1 MAPDRLAQLEVV
13 AALDALAAR
22 RLLWSAVTMRFPLA
36 VVWIAAV
43 LSLPARAGPQPWR
56 SGAALA
62 LHESSLYVADADRG
76 EISVFD
82 TRRPESE
89 PVRRISTG
97 DGPEQLV
104 MGVDG
109 TIFATVRRADRVIAV
124 RPDGSMQSVS
134 LPGAPHG
141 LARDD
146 AGKRLFVT
154 LAAAD
159 EVVCLDA
166 GTLEVRW
173 STPVPPHPRP
183 IAWLPSDE
191 LVIGHLEEGAL
202 TVLGKDGE
210 RKAPVA
216 LPAISGSRRRTG
228 QALRPTQ
235 AWALAST
242 SSGVDAVYRLV
253 DTSAVLGSNEYY
265 GNTPMELEVATVEPV
280 NGALAVTATSGV
292 NGTFGLGTGPTAA
305 ALVPGGIALSAPGA
319 NGLIFIPL
327 GGAGGSRQ
335 ELRLAG
341 GFTALASA
349 ADGDVVFGVSF
360 STRGVHAIRHGE
372 AVVSQLLG
380 PLGASPL
387 PPDAV
392 AGRRLFHKANPS
404 GVACASCHLE
414 GMDDGLVWVR
424 DGQLRQTPALA
435 GRLKGTAPYG
445 WDGKQATLDGYL
457 RHTLERLG
465 HPAQSDRQIAALATY
480 VQDFLPAP
488 RLPQK
493 GELDRALVK
502 RGEAVFHSAKAQCS
516 SCHDPGTAFSD
527 GATHDVGTV
536 SAAERSRAPDQGAV
550 AAVLET
556 PSLRGLALTAPYLH
570 DGSAGTL
577 EDLLARTDG
586 KMGRTSHLSDSDRT
600 ALVAYLRSL

>member
-1 MAPDRLAQLEVV
+1 
-13 AALDALAAR
+13 
-22 RLLWSAVTMRFPLA
+22 MRFLPA

-43 LSLPARAGPQPWR
+43 LSLPAHAGTQPWR

-62 LHESSLYVADADRG
+62 LHGSHLYVADADRG

-124 RPDGSMQSVS
+124 RPDGSTQSVS
-134 LPGAPHG
+134 LPGEPHG

-166 GTLEVRW
+166 GTLKVRW

-191 LVIGHLEEGAL
+191 LVIGHLQEGAL
-202 TVLGKDGE
+202 TVLGKGGE
-210 RKAPVA
+210 RKATVA
-216 LPAISGSRRRTG
+216 LPASGDSRGTTTGRTP
-228 QALRPTQ
+228 RPAQ

-242 SSGVDAVYRLV
+242 SSGVHAVYRLV
-253 DTSAVLGSNEYY
+253 DTSAVLETDEYY
-265 GNTPMELEVATVEPV
+265 GDAPMELRVATVEPV
-280 NGALAVTATSGV
+280 NGTLAVTATSGV
-292 NGTFGLGTGPTAA
+292 NGTFGLGTGPTAV

-319 NGLIFIPL
+319 NGLVFAPL
-327 GGAGGSRQ
+327 GGGTIGSRQ

-349 ADGDVVFGVSF
+349 ADGDMVFGLSF
-360 STRGVHAIRHGE
+360 STRGVHAIQHGE
-372 AVVSQLLG
+372 PVVSQLLG

-392 AGRRLFHKANPS
+392 AGRRLFHKANPA

-445 WDGKQATLDGYL
+445 WDGKQSTLDGYL
-457 RHTLERLG
+457 RHTLGRLG

-488 RLPQK
+488 RLPEK
-493 GELDRALVK
+493 GALDRALVK
-502 RGEAVFHSAKAQCS
+502 RGEAVFQSAKAQCS
-516 SCHDPGTAFSD
+516 SCHEPGTAFSD

-536 SAAERSRAPDQGAV
+536 SAAERSRAPDQGA

-556 PSLRGLALTAPYLH
+556 PSLRGLARTAPYLH

-577 EDLLARTDG
+577 EDLLERTDG
-586 KMGRTSHLSDSDRT
+586 KMGQTSHLSDTDRT
-600 ALVAYLRSL
+600 ALVAYLRTL

>member
-1 MAPDRLAQLEVV
+1 M
-13 AALDALAAR
+13 
-22 RLLWSAVTMRFPLA
+22 
-36 VVWIAAV
+36 
-43 LSLPARAGPQPWR
+43 
-56 SGAALA
+56 
-62 LHESSLYVADADRG
+62 HESHLYVADADRG

-82 TRRPESE
+82 TGRPESE
-89 PVRRISTG
+89 PVHRISTG

-124 RPDGSMQSVS
+124 RPDGSTQSVS
-134 LPGAPHG
+134 LPGEPHG

-166 GTLEVRW
+166 VTLKVRW
-173 STPVPPHPRP
+173 STPVPPNPRP
-183 IAWLPSDE
+183 ITWLPSDE
-191 LVIGHLEEGAL
+191 LVIGHLQEGAL
-202 TVLGKDGE
+202 TVLGGKGGE
-210 RKAPVA
+210 PKAPVA
-216 LPAISGSRRRTG
+216 LPASGVDRGTPGRT
-228 QALRPTQ
+228 LRPTQ

-242 SSGVDAVYRLV
+242 DSGVHAVYRLV
-253 DTSAVLGSNEYY
+253 DTGAVLETDEYY
-265 GNTPMELEVATVEPV
+265 GNAPMELRVATVEPV
-280 NGALAVTATSGV
+280 DGTLVVTSTSPV
-292 NGTFGLGTGPTAA
+292 SGTFGLGTGPTAA
-305 ALVPGGIALSAPGA
+305 ALIPGGIALSAPGA
-319 NGLIFIPL
+319 DGLVFSPL
-327 GGAGGSRQ
+327 GGGFSGPRR

-341 GFTALASA
+341 GFTALAAA

-360 STRGVHAIRHGE
+360 STRGVHAIRQGE
-372 AVVSQLLG
+372 VAVSQLLG

-392 AGRRLFHKANPS
+392 AGRRLFHKANAA

-435 GRLKGTAPYG
+435 GRIKGTAPYG
-445 WDGKQATLDGYL
+445 WDGKQSTLDGYL

-465 HPAQSDRQIAALATY
+465 HPAQSDRQLAALATY

-488 RLPQK
+488 RLPEK
-493 GELDRALVK
+493 GALDRALVK
-502 RGEAVFHSAKAQCS
+502 RGAAVFQSAEAQCS
-516 SCHDPGTAFSD
+516 SCHEPGTAFSD

-536 SAAERSRAPDQGAV
+536 SAAERSRAPDQGE
-550 AAVLET
+550 AAALLET
-556 PSLRGLALTAPYLH
+556 PSLRGLVRTAPYLH

-586 KMGRTSHLSDSDRT
+586 KMGRTSQLSDTDRT